1 LRNPDQPKVSE
12 TATSYVGPR
21 DPDLTYIPP
30 LDGVRGVAIIAI
42 MGFHGGVF
50 LTSGGFYSLDSF
62 FVLSGFLIT
71 SLLITE
77 WQQSAGIRLAAFWSR
92 RAKRLLPGLLVML
105 IGVAVFNAFLVP
117 SGTYPTLRADSLSSL
132 FYFANWHFIGDGSNY
147 VVRTGPTP
155 PLIHMWSL
163 AVEEQFYLL
172 WPLIVLGILALSRS
186 LRVLFWVCLVGALAS
201 AIEMG
206 ALYSLAD
213 VDRVYYGTDT
223 RAQSLLIGAALAVG
237 LALWAD
243 RRRRSGNAPVA
254 GDRRLRGIGGDPAW
268 FIRTAAGRRVALVVG
283 LAGVIGTALLWT
295 MISYNEPFAFRG
307 GFLLAALATAAVLF
321 SIVSAQRSTLAL
333 CLSVTPLRY
342 VGRVSYEMYLWHYP
356 LFLYLDAGRLG
367 FGGLALFG
375 VRAAVTLAVA
385 TATYYLVGRPVRRG
399 VLRSGWTV
407 RLITPVAVA
416 ATAIA
421 LLAATTAPS
430 VAANSTAPTVATP
443 PTGSH
448 GPKVKA
454 LIVGDSTALTLAIGL
469 STHASSYGIAST
481 NGGILGCGIT
491 TGTEYQAQG
500 VDYPM
505 VPKCAGS
512 PADDQWYRLW
522 AEKIAKIH
530 PNVVMILAGR
540 WEVTNRTYKG
550 HWTNIESPTY
560 AAYVKSQLLRAVRV
574 AGSTGAHVVL
584 LTAPCYDTGEQP
596 NGASWPE
603 DSRTR
608 LAIYNDLVRQVAAST
623 PNTSLLNFNAMAC
636 PDGRYEEYLDGQQ
649 VRLADGIHFTF
660 TGGNVFASRIWPT
673 IAAWGRREMGHSKSA

>member
-1 LRNPDQPKVSE
+1 
-12 TATSYVGPR
+12 
-21 DPDLTYIPP
+21 
-30 LDGVRGVAIIAI
+30 VAIIAI

-50 LTSGGFYSLDSF
+50 VTSGGFYSLDTF

-71 SLLITE
+71 SLLVTE
-77 WQQSAGIRLAAFWSR
+77 WQQSARIRLGAFWAR
-92 RAKRLLPGLLVML
+92 RARRLLPGLLVML
-105 IGVAVFNAFLVP
+105 VGVALFNAFLVP

-132 FYFANWHFIGDGSNY
+132 FYFANWHFIVDGSNY
-147 VVRTGPTP
+147 FIRTGPTS

-172 WPLIVLGILALSRS
+172 WPLIVFGVLRLCRSRP
-186 LRVLFWVCLVGALAS
+186 VLLLVCVVGALAS
-201 AIEMG
+201 AIEMA

-223 RAQSLLIGAALAVG
+223 RAQSLLVGAALAVG
-237 LALWAD
+237 LSLWAD
-243 RRRRSGNAPVA
+243 RRRRSGRALAV
-254 GDRRLRGIGGDPAW
+254 GDRRLRTIGGDPAW
-268 FIRTAAGRRVALVVG
+268 FIQTISGRRGAEAVG
-283 LAGVIGTALLWT
+283 WAGVLGTALLWAVVT
-295 MISYNEPFAFRG
+295 YNDPFAFRG

-321 SIVSAQRSTLAL
+321 SVVCAQRSTLAR
-333 CLSVTPLRY
+333 CLSVAPLRY
-342 VGRVSYEMYLWHYP
+342 VGLISYEMYLWHYP
-356 LFLYLDAGRLG
+356 LFLYLDAARIG

-375 VRAAVTLAVA
+375 VRAAATLAVA
-385 TATYYLVGRPVRRG
+385 TATYYLVGRPIRRG
-399 VLRSGWTV
+399 VLRTGWTV
-407 RLITPVAVA
+407 RLVTPVAVA

-421 LLAATTAPS
+421 LLAATVTPS
-430 VAANSTAPTVATP
+430 VAASSPAPVSAP
-443 PTGSH
+443 RPAGSH
-448 GPKVKA
+448 QPKVKV

-491 TGTEYQAQG
+491 TGVEYEAQG

-505 VPKCAGS
+505 VAKCSGS

-522 AEKIAKIH
+522 ADKVAKVH

-550 HWTNIESPTY
+550 HWTDIENPTY
-560 AAYVKSQLLRAVRV
+560 AAYVKSQLERAVRI
-574 AGSTGAHVVL
+574 AGSSGAHVVL
-584 LTAPCYDTGEQP
+584 MTAPCYDTGEQP

-603 DSRTR
+603 DSRAR
-608 LAIYNDLVRQVAAST
+608 LAIYNDLVRQVAASA

-636 PDGRYEEYLDGQQ
+636 PGGHYEEYIDGQQ

-660 TGGNVFASRIWPT
+660 TGGNVFASRIWPD
-673 IAAWGRREMGHSKSA
+673 IAAWGRKEMDDTKKA